1 MGFWLV
7 ERMRCEARSFAREK
21 SMPPEVG
28 HAINSAAA
36 TIFRINPKK
45 WEGTEPL
52 PYTIRT
58 TKER

>member
-1 MGFWLV
+1 
-7 ERMRCEARSFAREK
+7 
-21 SMPPEVG
+21 MPPEAG

-52 PYTIRT
+52 PYTIYT